1 MPNPNR
7 DLGPCSVIWD
17 PINAVNPA
25 GANIELNPTF
35 GGVTFG
41 DEVADEDI
49 HEDQAGIT
57 IVDGVHTGRTVLA
70 TLPMTRSSLAQ
81 LQVAIKGSTA
91 GAANLKVT
99 NWVGG
104 NQFPLSKEL
113 LIKPIVDNVPSTTP
127 AEWLHIHRAYPKSN
141 LEWQYNNADQRVT
154 NVVFKSFP
162 DDESRQVR
170 GMWRMGA
177 R

>member
-17 PINAVNPA
+17 PA
-25 GANIELNPTF
+25 GDNLELNPTF
-35 GGVTFG
+35 GGVTFR
-41 DEVADEDI
+41 DEVLDEDI
-49 HEDQAGIT
+49 HEDQAGLT
-57 IVDGVHTGRTVLA
+57 IVDGVHTGRIVEVTI
-70 TLPMTRSSLAQ
+70 PMTRSSLAQ

-91 GAANLKVT
+91 GASNLKVK

-113 LIKPIVDNVPSTTP
+113 RIKPIVDNVPSGTP
-127 AEWLHIHRAYPKSN
+127 AEWLHILRAYPKSN

-154 NVVFKSFP
+154 NVVFKAFP
-162 DDESRQVR
+162 DDESGQVR
-170 GMWRMGA
+170 HMWRMGA
-177 R
+177 A

>member
-17 PINAVNPA
+17 PSGVNL
-25 GANIELNPTF
+25 ELNPTF
-35 GGVTFG
+35 GGVLFR

-57 IVDGVHTGRTVLA
+57 IVDGVHTGRIVEATVPL
-70 TLPMTRSSLAQ
+70 TRSSLAQ
-81 LQVAIKGSTA
+81 LQAVIKGSTA
-91 GAANLKVT
+91 TATNLKVK

-113 LIKPIVDNVPSTTP
+113 ILKPIVDNVPTADTK
-127 AEWLHIHRAYPKSN
+127 EWLHIHRAYPKSN
-141 LEWQYNNADQRVT
+141 LEFVYNNADQRVT
-154 NVVFKSFP
+154 NVIFKAFP
-162 DDESRQVR
+162 DDESGQVR
-170 GMWRMGA
+170 HMWRMGPA
-177 R
+177 

>member
-17 PINAVNPA
+17 PS
-25 GANIELNPTF
+25 GDNIELNPTF

-57 IVDGVHTGRTVLA
+57 IVDGVHTGRTVLT

-81 LQVAIKGSTA
+81 LEVAIKGSIA
-91 GAANLKVT
+91 GATNLKVT

-104 NQFPLSKEL
+104 NQFPLSREL
-113 LIKPIVDNVPSTTP
+113 LIKPIVDNVPSLTP